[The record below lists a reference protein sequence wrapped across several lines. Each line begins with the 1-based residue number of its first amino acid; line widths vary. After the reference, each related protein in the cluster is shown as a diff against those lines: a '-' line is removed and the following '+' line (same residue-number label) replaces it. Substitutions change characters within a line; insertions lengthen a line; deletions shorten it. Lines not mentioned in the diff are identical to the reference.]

1 MCLLDNRRFRFTL
14 KPIKCYKVVLGDSN
28 GFCSP
33 YMDTRITSD
42 IIKPEKMVGP
52 RWTKDVW
59 LEDCWSFGEG
69 FIHGVTTLERA
80 YDYYKYFSNAYYS
93 SVHILECEI
102 PPFTR
107 YAIQKDE
114 NEICARKMKIVK
126 EIEM

>member
-1 MCLLDNRRFRFTL
+1 
-14 KPIKCYKVVLGDSN
+14 
-28 GFCSP
+28 
-33 YMDTRITSD
+33 
-42 IIKPEKMVGP
+42 MVGP

-59 LEDCWSFGEG
+59 LEDCWSWSFGEG

-114 NEICARKMKIVK
+114 NEICARKMKIIE